1 MARPLLRS
9 AALAIALSRLL
20 PLGLGWISWAV
31 LPAIAQPSPAADPAP
46 EDAVFPEIPR
56 SGPLPDR
63 PATLR
68 PISAPPSPVPPGP
81 APTGQPSTGQPST
94 AQPSTGQ
101 PSTGQP
107 SIGPTA
113 PPTLQPGQ
121 TPGQTPAPIV
131 PGQPVP
137 EWPASLTAPPP
148 EWRIYRL
155 STYDT
160 IAIQIQGFPELNT
173 STIINVQGQISVPLL
188 GVINAEGLTTEELR
202 NYLQQGY
209 NRYLVNP
216 IVSVGVLT
224 PVNPD
229 IVVTGEVLKPGFYRA
244 TPFDTVVSALRSA
257 GGVTDWADLRAI
269 TIRRQLPDGSTL
281 EKNVNLLS
289 LLVEGAPEPR
299 IYLQDGD
306 SIVVP
311 RRESGIDPGYDTD
324 LMARSNV
331 ARATIRIRM
340 VNYAGRGGLMTINL
354 PNGSTFIDAL
364 NGVSLDTARLRKIAL
379 IRFDPEQGKP
389 VTQILD
395 GKSAF
400 MGDPAS
406 NPPLRDNDVV
416 VVNRNLIARISYALN
431 TATQPFRD
439 VLGFLLF
446 FQQLDQAAT
455 SLFGPG
461 GTFGGPAE
469 SESSEDS
476 SGN

>member
-1 MARPLLRS
+1 MARPLSRS
-9 AALAIALSRLL
+9 VVLAIALGRLL
-20 PLGLGWISWAV
+20 PLSLGWITWATI
-31 LPAIAQPSPAADPAP
+31 PAIAQAPPATERPPVDEAG
-46 EDAVFPEIPR
+46 VFPDIPR
-56 SGPLPDR
+56 SVPPADR
-63 PATLR
+63 PSDRNGAGRSMTT
-68 PISAPPSPVPPGP
+68 SPVQAP
-81 APTGQPSTGQPST
+81 APQPAPSQPATNPPAPS
-94 AQPSTGQ
+94 QP
-101 PSTGQP
+101 
-107 SIGPTA
+107 
-113 PPTLQPGQ
+113 PGQ
-121 TPGQTPAPIV
+121 TPGLVPGPVPGQNPGQNPGQTLPIV

-137 EWPASLTAPPP
+137 EWPEALTAPPP

-155 STYDT
+155 SAYDT
-160 IAIQIQGFPELNT
+160 LAIQIQGFPELNT
-173 STIINVQGQISVPLL
+173 STIVNVQGQISVPLL
-188 GVINAEGLTTEELR
+188 GVINVEGLTTEELR

-229 IVVTGEVLKPGFYRA
+229 IVVTGEVLRPGFYRA

-257 GGVTDWADLRAI
+257 GGVTDWADLRAV
-269 TIRRQLPDGSTL
+269 TIRRRLPDGSTL

-299 IYLQDGD
+299 VFLQDGD
-306 SIVVP
+306 AIVVP

-331 ARATIRIRM
+331 ARTTIRIRM
-340 VNYAGRGGLMTINL
+340 VNYAGRGGFMTINL

-364 NGVSLDTARLRKIAL
+364 NGVSLDTARLRRIAL

-389 VTQILD
+389 ITQILD
-395 GKSAF
+395 GKAAF
-400 MGDPAS
+400 MGDPTN
-406 NPPLRDNDVV
+406 NPALRDNDVV

-446 FQQLDQAAT
+446 FQQLDEAAT
-455 SLFGPG
+455 SIFGPG
-461 GTFGGPAE
+461 GTFGGQSD
-469 SESSEDS
+469 SESSDR
-476 SGN
+476 ND